1 MSDNHMLMITIVIQ
15 VVDLVDLAEVED
27 SETNSEVVHLAE
39 VCSYIL
45 VLPL

>member
-1 MSDNHMLMITIVIQ
+1 MITIVQ

-27 SETNSEVVHLAE
+27 SETNSEAVHLAAE

-45 VLPL
+45 VLTLWPCI